1 MPKTSIG
8 AKVDPS
14 MKAKAE
20 KVAERMGMTFSQYI
34 RTAIQEKTN
43 RLDAEWARIKRRI
56 ERLSQKDTR
65 ELEDI
70 EDRLLDR
77 VEELSEAESR
87 LLDAVQ
93 DELWDR
99 KQEPEKVPA

>member
-1 MPKTSIG
+1 MAKTSIG
-8 AKVDPS
+8 AQIEPDVKERARDLAEMMGMSLSQYV
-14 MKAKAE
+14 AKA
-20 KVAERMGMTFSQYI
+20 I
-34 RTAIQEKTN
+34 RHKTS
-43 RLDAEWARIKRRI
+43 RDDAEWARIKRRI
-56 ERLSQKDTR
+56 DRLDQKEIR
-65 ELEDI
+65 ALEDM